1 MSLLDRSLIIAD
13 VPPGDGY
20 TRNFEYCFKITNL
33 NKYPNHLLFAQVG
46 SVTSNPTTIPYAL
59 VKSGQCIPVNGY
71 RPSANILAI
80 AKNKV
85 PAKYLKN
92 TTDGT
97 VLNNAQLQ
105 KSLIQGTPRIV
116 PPDSLPIINEGKKI
130 EAGFKIQSLDSH
142 GLKLAPVKDST
153 PILNIVL
160 FPAIGAAIIGGMIWY
175 HKRQLVNAR
184 QSG

>member
-46 SVTSNPTTIPYAL
+46 SVTSNPTTIPYVL

-71 RPSANILAI
+71 RPSANISAI

-85 PAKYLKN
+85 SAKYLKN
-92 TTDGT
+92 TSSGT
-97 VLNNAQLQ
+97 IPNNPKLQ
-105 KSLIQGTPRIV
+105 KSLVQGIPRIV

-130 EAGFKIQSLDSH
+130 EAGFKIQSIDSH
-142 GLKLAPVKDST
+142 GLKLVPVKNST

-160 FPAIGAAIIGGMIWY
+160 FPAIGAVIIGGMIWH
-175 HKRQLVNAR
+175 HKRQVVSATGSR
-184 QSG
+184 